1 MRIVG
6 GNHKGTQIH
15 APKGEA
21 TRPTTD
27 RLRETIFNIL
37 AHSVGADLTDARVLD
52 LFAGSGAMGLEALSR
67 GAGFALFVDQSAQA
81 RGAIRR
87 NVEALG
93 LTGRTRVWR
102 RDATKLGPAA
112 VAPFSV
118 LFADPPYAKGLAQKA
133 LLAAAEGGWLQD
145 GAIAVVEEKAGA
157 LPEAIDQFTMLDT
170 RKVGDSAIAFLTYDG
185 A

>member
-6 GNHKGTQIH
+6 GSHKGTQIH

-37 AHSVGADLTDARVLD
+37 AHSVGVDLTDTRVID
-52 LFAGSGAMGLEALSR
+52 LFSGTGAMGLEALSR
-67 GAGFALFVDQSAQA
+67 GAGFALFVDQSAHA

-87 NVEALG
+87 NVDALG

-102 RDATKLGPAA
+102 RDATKLGAA
-112 VAPFSV
+112 ALAPFDV
-118 LFADPPYAKGLAQKA
+118 LFADPPYGKGLAQKA
-133 LLAAAEGGWLQD
+133 LVAAAEGGWLET

-157 LPEAIDQFTMLDT
+157 LPDIIDHFTVIDT
-170 RKVGDSAIAFLTYDG
+170 RKVGDSAIAFLAYEG
-185 A
+185 I